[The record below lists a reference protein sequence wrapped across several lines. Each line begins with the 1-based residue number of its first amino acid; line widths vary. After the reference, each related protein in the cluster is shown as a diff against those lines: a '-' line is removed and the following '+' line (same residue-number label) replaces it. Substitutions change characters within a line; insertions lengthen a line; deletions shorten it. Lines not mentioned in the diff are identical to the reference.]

1 MEADGG
7 TAARSSGEAEVE
19 AEVEQEEGAEV
30 AACSWLQGGPRIS
43 PATWP
48 HMADARKVIANSLG
62 RGRRGMYC
70 W

>member
-7 TAARSSGEAEVE
+7 TAAGSSGEAEVE
-19 AEVEQEEGAEV
+19 AEVEEGAEV